1 MKHMRRHVAFSVSL
15 VAVLVLGACGGGAKA
30 DGAGSTSSG
39 VALDASRVPEDLRAL
54 VPIVQEWGIGD
65 DVDRGDKVEGA
76 SAEERQK
83 LRDALAPHQ
92 DRITAWLNS
101 FGQNVMPDEAAAF
114 MYAQLALEEINAA
127 ERR

>member
-1 MKHMRRHVAFSVSL
+1 MRRIHLTVMVSL
-15 VAVLVLGACGGGAKA
+15 VASLVLGGCGGKGEGGGAA
-30 DGAGSTSSG
+30 ASVTSG
-39 VALDASRVPEDLRAL
+39 VTIDASRVPEDLRSL

-65 DVDRGDKVEGA
+65 DVDRGRKVDGA
-76 SAEERQK
+76 TAEEKQK

-114 MYAQLALEEINAA
+114 MYTQLALEEINAA
-127 ERR
+127 GAR